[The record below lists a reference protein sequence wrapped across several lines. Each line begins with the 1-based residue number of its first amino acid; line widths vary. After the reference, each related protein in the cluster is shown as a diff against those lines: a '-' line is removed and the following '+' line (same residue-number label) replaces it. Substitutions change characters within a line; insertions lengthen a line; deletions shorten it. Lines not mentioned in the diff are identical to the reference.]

1 MNKQNQFYRQ
11 IIISIVAITMGMSCM
26 IYEFALAQTL
36 SLLLGHSTMRY
47 QLTIGLYAASLG
59 FGSLFYKK
67 ILNHLSLT
75 PHDQNSRFLWNVQSL
90 IFIEILISII
100 SSATFGILFLLDR
113 QVNSL
118 LMEVLS
124 HLVIILIGF
133 LNGVEL
139 PLLMEMS
146 EDKQILLPSRVLAAD
161 YLGTLLGA
169 ILFPLVLLPQW
180 HLFSIVAGAT
190 MINLFS
196 AILLQRSF
204 LKDLT
209 FKWQTLMYCS
219 AVLFIGSLLTLE
231 FWF

>member
-1 MNKQNQFYRQ
+1 MNQTNQFSRQ
-11 IIISIVAITMGMSCM
+11 IIIIVVAITMGMSCM
-26 IYEFALAQTL
+26 VYEFALAQTL
-36 SLLLGHSTMRY
+36 SLLLGHSAMRY

-67 ILNHLSLT
+67 ILNQFIKRVKKS
-75 PHDQNSRFLWNVQSL
+75 DAEMQNVQSL

-100 SSATFGILFLLDR
+100 SSVTFGLLFLFDR
-113 QVNSL
+113 HVNSF

-139 PLLMEMS
+139 PLLMEVS

-180 HLFSIVAGAT
+180 HLFSIVASAT
-190 MINLFS
+190 IVNLLS

-204 LKDLT
+204 LKNLPDN
-209 FKWQTLMYCS
+209 WQTLMYGT
-219 AVLFIGSLLTLE
+219 ALFFIGSLLTLE